1 MEEENMSLIDPRL
14 DASTVPVITGVS
26 YFLAHLPSM
35 IRYGSKPYRELRHD
49 PSLLVPMMSHLR
61 TFEQAVAY
69 PPNQVFVGN
78 MEPDELW
85 EYPSPWY
92 KNPIANASRWG
103 EFGEI
108 MPEDEFYG
116 ILRICDEF
124 GLILLEEGFLQG
136 VIPKLKRHPLLDAAD
151 IQKLGNGV
159 HKDIIEK
166 KLDEK
171 NAIPLYL
178 AGDDLVGCVMRPQ
191 GEGAEEDDNLV
202 PHIMIENLSARAS
215 GVMALRHLI
224 KKTGKANEIDYL
236 IGYGEEA
243 VGDRYNRGGGNLAK
257 AIGQLSGCSKATGSD
272 VKAFCCSPV
281 HGLMMAASLVTSKV
295 FRNVAMVAGGS
306 LAKLG
311 MKFQGHLR
319 HDMPILEDVL
329 AGIGIWV
336 GQDDGKNPVVRLDSI
351 GKHEI
356 SSGSAQQAILE
367 KLVVE
372 PLDRLGLKLTQ
383 IDKYA
388 TEMHNP
394 ELTEPQGSGNVPR
407 TNYRTIGSFA
417 VLRGEIQRNQLDQ
430 FTRIHGMP
438 GFSPTQGHIAS
449 AIPYLGHAIKN
460 MKLGKLNNTMLL
472 AKGSLF
478 LGRLTQLSDG
488 ISLLLEK
495 NKGTVRNGGPDL
507 QGK

>member
-1 MEEENMSLIDPRL
+1 MTNGSSNENLF
-14 DASTVPVITGVS
+14 PVITGVS
-26 YFLAHLPSM
+26 YFLAHLPSL
-35 IRYGSKPYRELRHD
+35 IRYGSKPYRELNHE
-49 PSLLVPMMSHLR
+49 PSLLLPIINHLR

-69 PPNQVFVGN
+69 APNQVFIGN
-78 MEPDELW
+78 LDPDELW
-85 EYPSPWY
+85 NFPSPWY
-92 KNPIANASRWG
+92 KNPIPNASRWG

-116 ILRICDEF
+116 VLKICDQF
-124 GLILLEEGFLQG
+124 GLIMLEEVFLQG
-136 VIPKLKRHPLLDAAD
+136 VASKLKHHPLFYEED
-151 IQKLGNGV
+151 IQKLGKGV
-159 HKDIIEK
+159 RREMIEK
-166 KLDEK
+166 ELDE
-171 NAIPLYL
+171 NDVLPLYME
-178 AGDDLVGCVMRPQ
+178 GDRLVGCIRRPQ

-202 PHIMIENLSARAS
+202 PNIMIENLSARAS

-224 KKTGKANEIDYL
+224 SKSGAAHEIDYL
-236 IGYGEEA
+236 VGYGEEA
-243 VGDRYNRGGGNLAK
+243 IGDRYNRGGGNLAK
-257 AIGQLSGCSKATGSD
+257 AIGELCGCTRATGSD

-281 HGLMMAASLVTSKV
+281 HGLMMAASLVASKV
-295 FRNVAMVAGGS
+295 FKNVVMVAGGS

-319 HDMPILEDVL
+319 KDMPILEDVL
-329 AGIGIWV
+329 AGIAIWV
-336 GQDDGKNPVVRLDSI
+336 AQDDGKSPVIRLDSI

-356 SSGSAQQAILE
+356 SSGSAQQAIIE

-383 IDKYA
+383 VDKYA

-394 ELTEPQGSGNVPR
+394 EVTEPQGSGNVPR

-417 VLRGEIQRNQLDQ
+417 ILRDEIQKGDLDQ
-430 FTRIHGMP
+430 FVTIHGMP

-449 AIPYLGHAIKN
+449 AVPYLGHAIKN
-460 MKLGKLNNTMLL
+460 MKSGKLRNTMLL

-495 NKGTVRNGGPDL
+495 NRGGNT
-507 QGK
+507 